1 MRFKLYRC
9 ELRQASRTTPVH
21 VVAAHE
27 EHAAMLIDD
36 HIKALDLKCV
46 LYTLERVDH
55 TLPEEWGGGEE
66 LDDILENAPAGLVSF
81 TDIGWVPHCA
91 PVHKLRLFA
100 SHDHRG
106 VPIYAAAPNV
116 GVALT
121 MMVNTQLPNSSRV
134 HAFEIIDVTDTLP
147 EPERKNLDEVLAA
160 GQAGIAQCDEE
171 HEGWWV
177 W

>member
-1 MRFKLYRC
+1 MRFKLFRC
-9 ELRQASRTTPVH
+9 ELRQAARTTNVH
-21 VVAAHE
+21 VVAATE
-27 EHAAMLIDD
+27 EHSAMVIDD
-36 HIKALDLKCV
+36 HITALDLKGV

-106 VPIYAAAPNV
+106 MPIYAAAPHE
-116 GVALT
+116 GVALAI
-121 MMVNTQLPNSSRV
+121 MVNTLLPETSRV
-134 HAFEIIDVTDTLP
+134 HTFKITDVTDSLP
-147 EPERKNLDEVLAA
+147 QPERKNLDEMLAV
-160 GQAGIAQCDEE
+160 GQAGVAQCDEE
-171 HEGWWV
+171 HGGWWV